1 MIQPKS
7 LQQRLSIFLILPV
20 ALLLIVMGLVGFV
33 FARDLFLSQWR
44 EAAILKLQRA
54 AHQVDMRLAR
64 TKDWI
69 LIFNQAAGGQD
80 NIMPQFWAI
89 EQMKKQESVN
99 HVHLTWNDNQL
110 PPVGQSDDQ
119 MPPMGHMAAGRYPK
133 MASRHL
139 IMRRFHSGRIREIT
153 PPRYDDS
160 VNHETVSLISD
171 LNDATGQSIGRLE
184 VVLDFDV
191 LIKNILESGWWQSN
205 EAYLVNDSGKIL
217 TSTATVQRRSLSDS
231 DDPLK
236 LETVEAMKT
245 KFYGTILGKGHPPKE
260 VSGFYKLQ
268 EAPWSL
274 VMIAPGKAILSPIV
288 RFRSYY
294 FAIGVGF
301 ILLIVV
307 LIRVVTGRSVVA
319 IKGVSEAAER
329 VANGDYGKPLR
340 VRTRDEVGELTRSFN
355 SMIEQLKERMEMK
368 QAMNLAM
375 EVQQNLLPK
384 KMPEIKG
391 LDIAARSIYCDETGG
406 DLYDFLEIDNRNDD
420 RIGIVVGDVSGHG
433 IPAALLMAT
442 VRAFLKSRVV
452 QPGSIAEIISDV
464 NRLVTHDTGETGQF
478 MTLFYAAIHVRDRI
492 LRWVR
497 AGHDPAVFY
506 DPANDLFEEL
516 GGEGMALGVDGKYI
530 YRESGS
536 ISLSEGQI
544 LLIGTD
550 GLWETH
556 NESGEMFGKDRIERL
571 IRQHAQA
578 TADAI
583 IASIIHTVQEFR
595 ASAKQE
601 DDITLAVMKVL
612 H

>member
-153 PPRYDDS
+153 TPRYDDS

-236 LETVEAMKT
+236 LETVKAMKT
-245 KFYGTILGKGHPPKE
+245 KFYGTILGKGHPPEE

-294 FAIGVGF
+294 FAFSLLLFCHRGGIYSPDCGF
-301 ILLIVV
+301 NQGGHWT
-307 LIRVVTGRSVVA
+307 IRGCHQGR
-319 IKGVSEAAER
+319 
-329 VANGDYGKPLR
+329 
-340 VRTRDEVGELTRSFN
+340 
-355 SMIEQLKERMEMK
+355 
-368 QAMNLAM
+368 
-375 EVQQNLLPK
+375 
-384 KMPEIKG
+384 
-391 LDIAARSIYCDETGG
+391 
-406 DLYDFLEIDNRNDD
+406 
-420 RIGIVVGDVSGHG
+420 
-433 IPAALLMAT
+433 
-442 VRAFLKSRVV
+442 
-452 QPGSIAEIISDV
+452 
-464 NRLVTHDTGETGQF
+464 
-478 MTLFYAAIHVRDRI
+478 
-492 LRWVR
+492 
-497 AGHDPAVFY
+497 
-506 DPANDLFEEL
+506 L
-516 GGEGMALGVDGKYI
+516 GGC
-530 YRESGS
+530 
-536 ISLSEGQI
+536 
-544 LLIGTD
+544 
-550 GLWETH
+550 
-556 NESGEMFGKDRIERL
+556 
-571 IRQHAQA
+571 
-578 TADAI
+578 
-583 IASIIHTVQEFR
+583 R
-595 ASAKQE
+595 ASRQW
-601 DDITLAVMKVL
+601 
-612 H
+612 